1 MPKLTT
7 FTRSRTMFTRS
18 RTMFTRPLTT
28 FTRPLTIAP
37 LAALALVAFMDAS
50 AQAGRAQHQKW
61 CAMERDNLH
70 DCSYATL
77 EQCVV
82 TISGRGI
89 HCALNPRGWD
99 EEIVPRRRAR
109 RH

>member
-1 MPKLTT
+1 MPKLMTL
-7 FTRSRTMFTRS
+7 
-18 RTMFTRPLTT
+18 PL
-28 FTRPLTIAP
+28 RLLVLAP
-37 LAALALVAFMDAS
+37 IVMLALIAFMDAS

-77 EQCVV
+77 EQCVA

-99 EEIVPRRRAR
+99 EEIVTRRRAR
-109 RH
+109 RY